1 MTTSKLINYTTREFV
16 SENELELYASKQD
29 DIFTP
34 EVIEEFKKVGML
46 RRVLTKL
53 WNKEGVHRVGILF
66 EYRDEKAFAACQS
79 LLEKHYIPMVKTFI
93 TKVVGSRG
101 IVVHEFSSEELTKS

>member
-1 MTTSKLINYTTREFV
+1 
-16 SENELELYASKQD
+16 
-29 DIFTP
+29 
-34 EVIEEFKKVGML
+34 ML

-101 IVVHEFSSEELTKS
+101 IVVHEFSSEDFK